1 MSKAYVCADAG
12 IENPGFL
19 IETYANSL
27 SLRLNRWR
35 ECDKIVIK
43 NDEEM
48 EQKEL
53 LDIIRTLHKGD
64 RIHVEYKT
72 PFSKKIISGDTEYL
86 GMLCDVMGYGEWRFV
101 TLFVRGNDLDT
112 FKDNILV
119 GLFKYLKL
127 VLKDSDRVSEWHL
140 KLEKIQDIKKIG

>member
-1 MSKAYVCADAG
+1 
-12 IENPGFL
+12 
-19 IETYANSL
+19 
-27 SLRLNRWR
+27 
-35 ECDKIVIK
+35 
-43 NDEEM
+43 M

>member
-1 MSKAYVCADAG
+1 
-12 IENPGFL
+12 
-19 IETYANSL
+19 
-27 SLRLNRWR
+27 
-35 ECDKIVIK
+35 
-43 NDEEM
+43 M

-64 RIHVEYKT
+64 RIHVEYKA
-72 PFSKKIISGDTEYL
+72 PLSKKIISGDTEYL
-86 GMLCDVMGYGEWRFV
+86 GLLCDVMAYEYWRFV

-112 FKDNILV
+112 FKDNLLV